1 MKISAMP
8 AGAGGNPGTDLGN
21 IHLGQTASA
30 EKLAAAKAIAQGL
43 EKPEAREETPA
54 ERAQSVRRITMRTNV
69 SPDRYSQAATE
80 QLGEN
85 TPEQEISTT
94 LDTGGQTN
102 AAAES
107 TQPLSPQ
114 LAALA
119 KQRRALQVKEREL
132 AEKEAKLATPPEGE
146 YVSKADI
153 LSNPLKI
160 FDLGLTYDQLTE
172 AILQS
177 QSGVTPELKSLKE
190 ELKRVKE
197 DVNKTFTDR
206 DSRQEEAVLTSRL
219 DEAEALAKEG
229 DDFEMIRTENA
240 YDKVLNKIYTTY
252 KKTGREPDLKT
263 VMNEVESQLLE
274 KNLRLANLNKIRSK
288 IASEQVQPPQ
298 SQGKQMKTLTAR
310 DGAAIPMDRKARAI
324 AAMNGTLR
332 R

>member
-8 AGAGGNPGTDLGN
+8 AGAGGNPGTNLGN
-21 IHLGQTASA
+21 IQLGQSASP
-30 EKLAAAKAIAQGL
+30 ERIAAAKAIAQGL
-43 EKPEAREETPA
+43 EKPEEKEEQPSLD
-54 ERAQSVRRITMRTNV
+54 RLQSVRKITMRTNV
-69 SPDRYSQAATE
+69 SPDRYDQQIEPQAE
-80 QLGEN
+80 VE
-85 TPEQEISTT
+85 TPDSTIA
-94 LDTGGQTN
+94 DMEGQTN
-102 AAAES
+102 AAVES

-119 KQRRALQVKEREL
+119 RQRRALQVKEREIT
-132 AEKEAKLATPPEGE
+132 EREAKLATPPEGE

-177 QSGVTPELKSLKE
+177 QSGVNPELKSLKE

-197 DVNKTFTDR
+197 DVDKTLSER
-206 DSRQEEAVLTSRL
+206 DSRQEESVLTIRL
-219 DEAEALAKEG
+219 EEAERLAKEG
-229 DDFEMIRTENA
+229 DDFEMIRTEDA

-263 VMNEVESQLLE
+263 VMQDVENQLLE
-274 KNLRLANLNKIRSK
+274 KNLKLARLNKIKSQM
-288 IASEQVQPPQ
+288 ASELAPPLPQ
-298 SQGKQMKTLTAR
+298 SQGKQMRTLTSR
-310 DGAAIPMDRKARAI
+310 DGSAIPMDRKARAI

-332 R
+332 K